1 MDAKEFIVSTGRK
14 LEDVSEGTILIMQEY
29 MDLINGKKQ
38 ISLFENTVEEEK
50 ISKDT
55 FLEELNA
62 INELQKEL
70 EKDKEEGLLFDGE
83 PFYVKESKLYVDR
96 YKSDIEANISGLAK
110 SIIDEKFKQEIS
122 LNNIS
127 FLKELDFI
135 DTDVYSNII
144 CMNYYGVRFQVSVQD
159 IFNKLEKIPFE

>member
-62 INELQKEL
+62 ITISDDEKEEFNELQKEL
-70 EKDKEEGLLFDGE
+70 DKDN
-83 PFYVKESKLYVDR
+83 VDR

>member
-62 INELQKEL
+62 ITISDDEKEEFNELQKEL
-70 EKDKEEGLLFDGE
+70 DKDKEEGLLFDGD
-83 PFYVKESKLYVDR
+83 PF
-96 YKSDIEANISGLAK
+96 
-110 SIIDEKFKQEIS
+110 
-122 LNNIS
+122 
-127 FLKELDFI
+127 
-135 DTDVYSNII
+135 
-144 CMNYYGVRFQVSVQD
+144 
-159 IFNKLEKIPFE
+159 